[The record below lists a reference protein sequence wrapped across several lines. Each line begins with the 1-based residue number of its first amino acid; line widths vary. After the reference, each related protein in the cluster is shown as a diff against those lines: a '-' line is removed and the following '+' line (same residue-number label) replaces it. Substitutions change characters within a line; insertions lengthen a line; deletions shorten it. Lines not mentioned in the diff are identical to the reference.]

1 MTNLAKNC
9 RKLPNLFMGF
19 VLAFTLCPLLIKAQD
34 TSKSLLDINNSKLVK
49 KINSLL
55 DSNQKRINKAIFSKT
70 DSLKEKLN
78 NVVRKNIPT
87 EEEKPLPYEKLL
99 EKKYTL
105 GRRAY
110 QNTVAQFNFFFY
122 AEEDLKEIINK
133 ARAEFQDDFTSLLPF
148 YDFDLS
154 NVSKSSIDSIIYRC
168 NANIVF
174 HDLRNNWVDDSYLL
188 MAKAY
193 LYHKDFDTAGSIL
206 QFINYSF
213 DQKDNGAD
221 LPIGSNL
228 RSNKGEFS
236 IATKENNRIWENQNV
251 RNESMI
257 WQARN
262 YFEIGEINEGISLL
276 QLLKSDP
283 SFPKR
288 LYPFLYEQ
296 LAYGY
301 YLLDMAD
308 NAVNNLILALPNAM
322 DEKAKSRW
330 YYLIAQLYEQKNNTS
345 AALKWYQK
353 ASQSASNPILSV
365 YAKINV
371 TQIESNNANIKWEEL
386 AATLERMTKRD
397 KYKPYSDIIYFA
409 MAKLAIQHNALD
421 RANTWLIQSIKK
433 SHNSLK
439 QKQIAFEILGEIN
452 YKSNQYRIASL
463 AYDSLN
469 GILKTNPRFEQ
480 ITLRKKWLSTISNND
495 QLLQNEDSLQSIYF
509 LPTELQ
515 KEALSQYEKN
525 KNSKDQQFK
534 DLFLDK
540 IEKAPEYSAVNNTIS
555 KELFSNN
562 SNTFYFEN
570 KNTVAQGKTNFTQK
584 WGERPNVDNWRRK
597 ASGSVAYG
605 NKTATLILEDNK
617 DKTAIIKDANSSK
630 ATTTTTTIIGIQNE
644 QDLQHSKLEW
654 CKNALANAQL
664 FLLNLNDFEK
674 AFPLYQKIISLH
686 VDPQI
691 TERAY
696 LDVASQY
703 IHTGNKSQSDSIIQ
717 IVTREFPNGSYV
729 QKKNEALRKQ
739 QRNQSTIDDYKEA
752 YFQAQIGNWDSLSQL
767 NNNLNVSL
775 YRTKWF
781 TPFQFLKVKMYA
793 QQRNDSAAIK
803 ILDSIILVN
812 QNESIRERA
821 KNIITQLKK
830 RKETEAYLSNLVIVL
845 PQKVKEIYLDSVAH
859 ATQKINLPKDTTQA
873 IVNGNKSNENS
884 PAEMVIPFTNDSLD
898 IHYIALATNNIKE
911 VFIKEAQNALNSVN
925 GDEFKKQKLNV
936 TYVQFDDQTYIVWIG
951 PFDQQKEATIYAQKI
966 RPRLKEELL
975 SFISPKQY
983 DFFLISK
990 SNIFLIKNKSD
1001 LKAYQNYM
1009 IKNIYK

>member
-1 MTNLAKNC
+1 MTYPAKNSHKITNLII
-9 RKLPNLFMGF
+9 GI
-19 VLAFTLCPLLIKAQD
+19 VLAFTLSPVFTKAQD
-34 TSKSLLDINNSKLVK
+34 TSKSLLDFNNNKLIK
-49 KINSLL
+49 KVNSFL
-55 DSNQKRINKAIFSKT
+55 DSNQKRINKAIYNKA
-70 DSLKEKLN
+70 DSLRGKLN
-78 NVVRKNIPT
+78 NVVRKGLPA
-87 EEEKPLPYEKLL
+87 EVEKPLPYEKLL
-99 EKKYTL
+99 DKKYTL
-105 GRRAY
+105 GRRAF

-133 ARAEFQDDFTSLLPF
+133 ARAEFQEDYTSILPF

-154 NVSKSSIDSIIYRC
+154 NVSKNSIDSIIYRC

-236 IATKENNRIWENQNV
+236 IATKENNRIWENQNI

-262 YFEIGEINEGISLL
+262 YFETGEINEGISLL
-276 QLLKSDP
+276 QLLKSDA

-308 NAVNNLILALPNAM
+308 NAVNNLILALPNAI
-322 DEKAKSRW
+322 DENAKSRW

-353 ASQSASNPILSV
+353 ASQSASNPILAV

-386 AATLERMTKRD
+386 AANLERMTKRD

-409 MAKLAIQHNALD
+409 MAKLAIQHKAFD
-421 RANTWLIQSIKK
+421 QANIWLIQSIKK
-433 SHNSLK
+433 SHNSLR
-439 QKQIAFEILGEIN
+439 QKQIAFELLGEIN
-452 YKSNQYRIASL
+452 YNSSQYRLASL

-469 GILKTNPRFEQ
+469 GILKTNPHFEK
-480 ITLRKKWLSTISNND
+480 IALRKKWLSTISSND
-495 QLLQNEDSLQSIYF
+495 QLLQKEDSLQHIYF

-515 KEALSQYEKN
+515 KEALGHYEKN
-525 KNSKDQQFK
+525 IVRKDQLFN
-534 DLFLDK
+534 DLFIDK
-540 IEKAPEYSAVNNTIS
+540 IEKAPDYSALNNNIPKEPFNNNVNS
-555 KELFSNN
+555 
-562 SNTFYFEN
+562 FYFEN
-570 KNTVAQGKTNFTQK
+570 KSTVAQGKTSFTQK
-584 WGERPNVDNWRRK
+584 WGERPNVDHWRRK
-597 ASGSVAYG
+597 SSGSIAYG
-605 NKTATLILEDNK
+605 NKPTAQLIEDLK
-617 DKTAIIKDANSSK
+617 DKTALLKDTSTSS
-630 ATTTTTTIIGIQNE
+630 TTNTPTITGIQNE
-644 QDLQHSKLEW
+644 QDFQRSKLEW
-654 CKNALANAQL
+654 SKNALANAQL

-686 VDPQI
+686 IDPQI

-696 LDVASQY
+696 LDLASQY
-703 IHTGNKSQSDSIIQ
+703 IHAGNSKLSDSIIQ
-717 IVTREFPNGSYV
+717 IVTSEFPNGSYI
-729 QKKNEALRKQ
+729 QKKNDALRKQ
-739 QRNQSTIDDYKEA
+739 KRNQSTIDDYKEA
-752 YFQAQIGNWDSLSQL
+752 YFLTQIGNWDSLSQL
-767 NNNLNVSL
+767 NNSLNVSL
-775 YRTKWF
+775 YRTKWY

-803 ILDSIILVN
+803 ILDSLILLN

-821 KNIITQLKK
+821 KNIITQLMK

-845 PQKVKEIYLDSVAH
+845 PQKVKEVYLDSTVN
-859 ATQKINLPKDTTQA
+859 ATKKSTLSNDSTNAL
-873 IVNGNKSNENS
+873 VNGGKTIINA
-884 PAEMVIPFTNDSLD
+884 PAEIVIPFTNDSLD
-898 IHYIALATNNIKE
+898 FHYIALATNNVKE
-911 VFIKEAQNALNSVN
+911 VFIKEAQNALNGVN
-925 GDEFKKQKLNV
+925 ADEFKKQKLNV
-936 TYVQFDDQTYIVWIG
+936 TYVQFDDQTYIVWVG
-951 PFDQQKEATIYAQKI
+951 PFDQQKEATNYAQKI

-983 DFFLISK
+983 DFLLISK

>member
-1 MTNLAKNC
+1 MTYPAKNSHN
-9 RKLPNLFMGF
+9 LPNLFMRF
-19 VLAFTLCPLLIKAQD
+19 LLALTLCPLFIKAQD

-49 KINSLL
+49 KVNSFL
-55 DSNQKRINKAIFSKT
+55 DSNQKKINKAIFNKA
-70 DSLKEKLN
+70 DSLKGKLN
-78 NVVRKNIPT
+78 NVVRKSIPA
-87 EEEKPLPYEKLL
+87 EVEKPLPYEKLL
-99 EKKYTL
+99 DKKYTL

-133 ARAEFQDDFTSLLPF
+133 ARAEFQDDYTNLLPF

-228 RSNKGEFS
+228 RSTKGEFS

-276 QLLKSDP
+276 QLLKSDA

-322 DEKAKSRW
+322 DENAKSRW

-353 ASQSASNPILSV
+353 ASQSALNPILAV

-386 AATLERMTKRD
+386 AATLEKMTKRD

-409 MAKLAIQHNALD
+409 MAKLAIQHQSFD
-421 RANTWLIQSIKK
+421 QANIWLIQSIKK

-439 QKQIAFEILGEIN
+439 QKQIAFELLGQIN
-452 YKSNQYRIASL
+452 YNSSQYRLASL

-480 ITLRKKWLSTISNND
+480 IILRKKWLSSISNND
-495 QLLQNEDSLQSIYF
+495 QLLQNEDSLQHIYF
-509 LPTELQ
+509 LPNTLQ
-515 KEALSQYEKN
+515 KEALNLYEKN
-525 KNSKDQQFK
+525 IAKKEQLFK

-540 IEKAPEYSAVNNTIS
+540 IEKTTDYSLVNNNIP
-555 KELFSNN
+555 KEPFSNN
-562 SNTFYFEN
+562 VNTFYFEN
-570 KNTVAQGKTNFTQK
+570 KNTVAQGKTNFIQK

-597 ASGSVAYG
+597 TSGSIAYA
-605 NKTATLILEDNK
+605 NKPAAQLLEDDK
-617 DKTAIIKDANSSK
+617 DKNTLVKDSSSTKNSVK
-630 ATTTTTTIIGIQNE
+630 TTIIGIQSE
-644 QDLQHSKLEW
+644 QDLERSKLAW
-654 CKNALANAQL
+654 SKNALANAQI

-674 AFPLYQKIISLH
+674 AYPLYQKIIALH

-696 LDVASQY
+696 LDLASQF
-703 IHTGNKSQSDSIIQ
+703 IHTGRSAESDSIIQ
-717 IVTREFPNGSYV
+717 IVTREFPDGSYV
-729 QKKNEALRKQ
+729 QKKKEAIRKQ
-739 QRNQSTIDDYKEA
+739 LRNQSTLDDYKEA
-752 YFQAQIGNWDSLSQL
+752 YFLTQIGNWDSLSQL
-767 NNNLNVSL
+767 NNNLNISL
-775 YRTKWF
+775 YRTKWY

-803 ILDSIILVN
+803 ILDSVILLN

-821 KNIITQLKK
+821 KNITTQLKK

-845 PQKVKEIYLDSVAH
+845 PQKVKEVYLDSTVQ
-859 ATQKINLPKDTTQA
+859 ATQKTNLSKDTTLA
-873 IVNGNKSNENS
+873 IVNGNKSMANT
-884 PAEMVIPFTNDSLD
+884 PAEIVIPFTNDSLD
-898 IHYIALATNNIKE
+898 VHYIALATNNVKE

-951 PFDQQKEATIYAQKI
+951 PFDQQKEATSYAQKI